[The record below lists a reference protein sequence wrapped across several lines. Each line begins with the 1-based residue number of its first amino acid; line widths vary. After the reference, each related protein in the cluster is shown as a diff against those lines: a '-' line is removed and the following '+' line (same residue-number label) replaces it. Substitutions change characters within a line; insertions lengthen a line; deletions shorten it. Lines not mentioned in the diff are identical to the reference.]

1 MIEILNR
8 WTKAVVY
15 RSEKSESIGTAA
27 KEAILTGAD
36 LTGAD
41 LTGADLTGVDL
52 AGADL
57 TEADLTG
64 AVLTGAVLTDA
75 VLRRA
80 DLSNS
85 NCGTALGDFLRIT
98 GTSHP
103 ICAIDEEN
111 VSIGC
116 MRNSLAWWR
125 EHYSAVGRNE
135 RYSAAQIEEY
145 RLHIEYVA
153 TWMSARKQAVR
164 S

>member
-27 KEAILTGAD
+27 KEAI
-36 LTGAD
+36 
-41 LTGADLTGVDL
+41 
-52 AGADL
+52 
-57 TEADLTG
+57 
-64 AVLTGAVLTDA
+64 LTGAVLTDA

-116 MRNSLAWWR
+116 MRNSLAWWS
-125 EHYSAVGRNE
+125 EHYADTGQSQG
-135 RYSAAQIEEY
+135 YSAKQIEEY